1 MNAIRAM
8 LAQGRMAAPAAAQ
21 EGSDVAFAFDG
32 VNWTISEY
40 DAINQ
45 WFDLNIEFALG
56 GVGITGEAAAFA
68 YVVQDGI
75 PGTLNEPYI
84 EANDTV
90 SVIAPE
96 ANVGGNIYLLRHTNS
111 GIAGK
116 LVKGDAL
123 LGGYR
128 IVVMLPSGAVAESHI
143 LMIGGG
149 GPE

>member
-32 VNWTISEY
+32 VKWTASEY
-40 DAINQ
+40 DEING
-45 WFDLNIEFALG
+45 WFTLTIEFALG

-68 YVVQDGI
+68 YVVQDGL
-75 PGTLNEPYI
+75 PGTLSKPYI
-84 EANDTV
+84 EADDTV
-90 SVIAPE
+90 SVSASQVD
-96 ANVGGNIYLLRHTNS
+96 VGGIIYLLRHTNS

-123 LGGYR
+123 SGDYR
-128 IVVMLPSGAVAESHI
+128 IIVLLPSGAVATSPLLTI
-143 LMIGGG
+143 PGGT
-149 GPE
+149 